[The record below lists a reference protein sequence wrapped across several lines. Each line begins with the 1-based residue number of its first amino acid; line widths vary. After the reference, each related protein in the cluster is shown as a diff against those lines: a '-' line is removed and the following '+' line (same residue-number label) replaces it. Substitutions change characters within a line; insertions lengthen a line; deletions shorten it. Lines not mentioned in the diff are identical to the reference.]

1 MVQDRAP
8 MKICWWT
15 VYPTVNQ
22 SAMLTALRARGVDVE
37 ACYFGKYDA
46 YRGLLAWR
54 ERPLEPW
61 EHHASTIAAAR
72 AAVPDWAER
81 IQMVSS
87 FADGISWRVM
97 LWCWWHGRPWF
108 AMTEGSRA
116 RWFVRPALR
125 LFAWFVNRD
134 ARMGFFFG
142 RTASEQFGAYGVQ
155 AEKRAVCTYVL
166 PDLPA
171 ELPPRDEAFTFVY
184 AGVLLAL
191 KAVDVIAEAFRR
203 VHEEFPH
210 VRLLVVGDGKLKTA
224 FDGIDGVELVGPV
237 PPGDVCRYLARGH
250 VVLQP
255 SRRDGWGLALLEGA
269 ACGLAM
275 IGSDKTR
282 SAVDRIVDGVNGFRV
297 PAGDVTALAEAML
310 RYAADPGLAT
320 RHGAEARKAVL
331 DMSGAVQADLFINTL
346 RRRCG
351 SRLAGGPVKI
361 LHVMPG
367 AEDPAN
373 GIAVAVRRLAEEQR
387 ARGAEVSVA
396 EACSLDD
403 CRAVD
408 VVFVHSMWL
417 PSVMRA
423 CRTALRAGTPLVRMP
438 HGCLNPAALRHSA
451 WKKALVSPLERRYMR
466 RAACVLVT
474 TETEKAAVERWV
486 RGVRRVEVVGMGVD
500 DLLSP
505 DLPSKRTD
513 DGPKTFL
520 FVGRL
525 HPLKGLDLLLA
536 ALPAGAL
543 LRVIAPDGG
552 RQAHYERL
560 ARQLGVADRVTFL
573 GVKTGAE
580 KIAEMRRADALV
592 LPTHSENFGF
602 AVAEALVVGT
612 PAITTKGA
620 PWEGLETHGCGWWT
634 DVDAAALRAAL
645 ADCAARTRGELA
657 EMGARGRA
665 WMLGDLT
672 WRSCAARVQDA
683 ICGITNHEPR
693 TANCEFVV

>member
-1 MVQDRAP
+1 

-61 EHHASTIAAAR
+61 EHRASTIAAAR
-72 AAVPDWAER
+72 AAVPDWDVR

-97 LWCWWHGRPWF
+97 LWCWWHRRPWF

-116 RWFVRPALR
+116 RWFVRPVLR

-142 RTASEQFGAYGVQ
+142 RAASELFGAYGVR
-155 AEKRAVCTYVL
+155 AEKRAVCAYVL
-166 PDLPA
+166 PDPPA
-171 ELPPRDEAFTFVY
+171 DLPPRDAAFTFVY

-203 VHEEFPH
+203 VHADFPG
-210 VRLLVVGDGKLKTA
+210 VRLLVVGDGEMKSV
-224 FDGIDGVELVGPV
+224 FDGIDGVELVGAV
-237 PPGDVCRYLARGH
+237 PPGDVWRYLARGR

-255 SRRDGWGLALLEGA
+255 SRQDGWGLALLEGA

-275 IGSDKTR
+275 IGSNKTL
-282 SAVDRIVDGVNGFRV
+282 SAVDRIVDGVNGCLV
-297 PAGDVTALAEAML
+297 SAGDVDALAEAMR
-310 RYAADPGLAT
+310 RYAADPDLAT
-320 RHGAEARKAVL
+320 RHGAEAKKAVR
-331 DMSGAVQADLFINTL
+331 DMSGTVQAALFIDAL
-346 RRRCG
+346 RRRCS
-351 SRLAGGPVKI
+351 SRLTGGPAKI
-361 LHVMPG
+361 LHVVPG
-367 AEDPAN
+367 LDDLAN

-387 ARGAEVSVA
+387 ALGAEVSVA
-396 EACSLDD
+396 EKCSLDD
-403 CRAVD
+403 CRASD

-417 PSVMRA
+417 PCVMRA

-451 WKKALVSPLERRYMR
+451 WKKTLVSPLERRIMR

-474 TETEKAAVERWV
+474 TDTEKAAVERWM
-486 RGVRRVEVVGMGVD
+486 RGAVRVEAVGLGVD
-500 DLLSP
+500 DLLTS
-505 DLPSKRTD
+505 DLPPKRMD

-525 HPLKGLDLLLA
+525 HPLKGLDLLLT
-536 ALPAGAL
+536 ALPERAQ
-543 LRVIAPDGG
+543 LRVIAPDENGAWA
-552 RQAHYERL
+552 RYEQL
-560 ARQLGVADRVTFL
+560 ARRLGVAGRVTFL

-580 KIAEMRRADALV
+580 KMREMREADALV

-620 PWEGLETHGCGWWT
+620 PWAGLETHRCGWWT
-634 DVDAAALRAAL
+634 DVDATALRTAL
-645 ADCAARTRGELA
+645 ADCAARSRAELA
-657 EMGARGRA
+657 AMGARGRD
-665 WMLGDLT
+665 WMLADFT
-672 WRSCAARVQDA
+672 WRTCSERVRNV
-683 ICGITNHEPR
+683 ICGIIR
-693 TANCEFVV
+693 A

>member
-1 MVQDRAP
+1 

-37 ACYFGKYDA
+37 VCYFGAYDA
-46 YRGLLAWR
+46 YRGLLAWKD
-54 ERPLEPW
+54 RPLEPW
-61 EHHASTIAAAR
+61 EHRASTIAAAR
-72 AAVPDWAER
+72 AAVPDWDAR

-87 FADGISWRVM
+87 FSDGISWRVM
-97 LWCWWHGRPWF
+97 LWCWWHRRPWF

-116 RWFVRPALR
+116 RWFVRPVLR

-142 RTASEQFGAYGVQ
+142 RTASEQFGAYGVR

-171 ELPPRDEAFTFVY
+171 DLPPRDEAFTFVY

-203 VHEEFPH
+203 VHAAYPNA
-210 VRLLVVGDGKLKTA
+210 RLLVVGDGEMKSV
-224 FDGIDGVELVGPV
+224 FDGIDGVELVGAV

-255 SRRDGWGLALLEGA
+255 SRQDGWGLALLEGA

-282 SAVDRIVDGVNGFRV
+282 SAVDRIVDGVNGFLV
-297 PAGDVTALAEAML
+297 PAGDVDALAGAMR
-310 RYAADPGLAT
+310 RYAADPDLAA
-320 RHGAEARKAVL
+320 RHGAEAKKSVR
-331 DMSGAVQADLFINTL
+331 DMSGDAQSALFIDTL

-351 SRLAGGPVKI
+351 SRLAGGPAKI
-361 LHVMPG
+361 LHVVPG
-367 AEDPAN
+367 LDDPAN

-387 ARGAEVSVA
+387 ALRAEVSVA
-396 EACSLDD
+396 EKCSQDD

-408 VVFVHSMWL
+408 VVFVHSMWTPTVL
-417 PSVMRA
+417 RA
-423 CRTALRAGTPLVRMP
+423 CRTVLRAGTPLVRLP
-438 HGCLNPAALRHSA
+438 HGCLNPAALRHGA
-451 WKKALVSPLERRYMR
+451 WKKAIVSLLERRIVR

-474 TETEKAAVERWV
+474 TDAEKAAVERWAH
-486 RGVRRVEVVGMGVD
+486 GLRRIEVVGLGVD
-500 DLLSP
+500 DLLTP
-505 DLPSKRTD
+505 DLPPKRMD

-525 HPLKGLDLLLA
+525 HPLKGLDMLLA
-536 ALPAGAL
+536 ALPERARL
-543 LRVIAPDGG
+543 HVIAPDENGAWA
-552 RQAHYERL
+552 RYERL
-560 ARQLGVADRVTFL
+560 ARQLGVADRVAFL
-573 GVKTGAE
+573 GVKTGGE
-580 KIAEMRRADALV
+580 KLAEMRRADALV

-602 AVAEALVVGT
+602 AVAEALAVGT

-620 PWEGLETHGCGWWT
+620 PWEGLESHGCGWWT

-645 ADCAARTRGELA
+645 ADCASRPRAELA
-657 EMGARGRA
+657 AMGARGRD
-665 WMLGDLT
+665 WMLADFT
-672 WRSCAARVQDA
+672 WRTCAERVHRA
-683 ICGITNHEPR
+683 ICGIIRP
-693 TANCEFVV
+693 

>member
-1 MVQDRAP
+1 

-61 EHHASTIAAAR
+61 EHRASTIAAAR
-72 AAVPDWAER
+72 AAVPDWDER

-97 LWCWWHGRPWF
+97 LWCWWHRKPWF

-116 RWFVRPALR
+116 RWFVRPVLR
-125 LFAWFVNRD
+125 IFAWFVNRD

-142 RTASEQFGAYGVQ
+142 RAASEQFGSYGVR
-155 AEKRAVCTYVL
+155 ASKRTVCTYVL
-166 PDLPA
+166 PDPPA
-171 ELPPRDEAFTFVY
+171 GLPPRDSAFTFVY
-184 AGVLLAL
+184 AGVLLSL

-203 VHEEFPH
+203 VRAEFPD
-210 VRLLVVGDGKLKTA
+210 VRLLVVGDGEMKSA
-224 FDGIDGVELVGPV
+224 FDGIDGVELVGAV
-237 PPGDVCRYLARGH
+237 PPGDVWRYLARGC

-255 SRRDGWGLALLEGA
+255 SRQDGWGLAILEGA

-282 SAVDRIVDGVNGFRV
+282 SAVDRIVDGVNGFLV
-297 PAGDVTALAEAML
+297 PAGDVDALAETMR
-310 RYAADPGLAT
+310 RYAADPDLAA
-320 RHGAEARKAVL
+320 RHGAAAKEAVR
-331 DMSGAVQADLFINTL
+331 DMSGDVQAALFVEAL
-346 RRRCG
+346 GRRCS

-361 LHVMPG
+361 LHVVPG
-367 AEDPAN
+367 LDDPAN

-387 ARGAEVSVA
+387 ALGAETAVA
-396 EACSLDD
+396 DSCSLDD
-403 CRAVD
+403 CRAAD

-417 PSVMRA
+417 PPMLRA
-423 CRTALRAGTPLVRMP
+423 CRAALRAGTPLVRMP
-438 HGCLNPAALRHSA
+438 HGCLNPAALRHGA
-451 WKKALVSPLERRYMR
+451 WKKALASPIERRLMR

-474 TETEKAAVERWV
+474 TETERAAAERWV
-486 RGVRRVEVVGMGVD
+486 RGVRRIEVVGLGVD

-505 DLPSKRTD
+505 DLPPKRTD

-525 HPLKGLDLLLA
+525 HALKGLDLLLA
-536 ALPAGAL
+536 ALPDGVS
-543 LRVIAPDGG
+543 LRVIAPDEGG
-552 RQAHYERL
+552 QRARYEQL
-560 ARQLGVADRVTFL
+560 ARRLGVADRVAFL

-620 PWEGLETHGCGWWT
+620 PWEGLVTHGCGWWT

-645 ADCAARTRGELA
+645 ADCAARPRSELA
-657 EMGARGRA
+657 AMGARGRA
-665 WMLGDLT
+665 WMLDDFT

-683 ICGITNHEPR
+683 ICGIITP
-693 TANCEFVV
+693 